1 MTRNSSSELAILVG
15 APHKDQTA
23 MHNDVAAMYR
33 ALQQRGLAS
42 DQILCLEGK
51 LDRRLLRGFLATI
64 GQRIAGWT
72 EGTVLLYITGHGFFT
87 GDNAAE
93 ARVGIEL
100 QPADQYR
107 PEVHIYWD
115 ELFAAL
121 AIPPGVQML
130 LLPDH

>member
-1 MTRNSSSELAILVG
+1 
-15 APHKDQTA
+15 

-42 DQILCLEGK
+42 DQILCLEGQ
-51 LDRRLLRGFLATI
+51 LDRRLLLSFLAAI
-64 GQRIAGWT
+64 GQRMAGWT
-72 EGTVLLYITGHGFFT
+72 EGAVLLYITGHGFFT
-87 GDNAAE
+87 GDNATE

-100 QPADQYR
+100 QPAAQYR